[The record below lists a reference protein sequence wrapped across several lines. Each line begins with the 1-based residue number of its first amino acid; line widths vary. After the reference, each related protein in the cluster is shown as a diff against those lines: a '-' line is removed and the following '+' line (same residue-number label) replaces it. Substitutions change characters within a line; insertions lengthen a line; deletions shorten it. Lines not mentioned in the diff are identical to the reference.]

1 MSDDKYCMVEYRP
14 HTIITDI
21 LKHYPYALDNEGRI
35 TVSTGAG
42 LGVELNDEFR
52 RLHSDDRSPALLA
65 GYTR

>member
-14 HTIITDI
+14 HTIITNL

-42 LGVELNDEFR
+42 LGVELQDKIGKQ
-52 RLHSDDRSPALLA
+52 ALRVEPS
-65 GYTR
+65 GE